1 MDFAFLQ
8 TPTHLQL
15 HTKPILIGT
24 IIGVLEETFIAK
36 LQENHS
42 SSTPFV
48 LQEKT
53 TVKLVLTLTKCL
65 QARRSW
71 FRLSIMFELYCPGY
85 LCVYPS

>member
-42 SSTPFV
+42 ASTPFV
-48 LQEKT
+48 LQE
-53 TVKLVLTLTKCL
+53 
-65 QARRSW
+65 QNNS
-71 FRLSIMFELYCPGY
+71 
-85 LCVYPS
+85 